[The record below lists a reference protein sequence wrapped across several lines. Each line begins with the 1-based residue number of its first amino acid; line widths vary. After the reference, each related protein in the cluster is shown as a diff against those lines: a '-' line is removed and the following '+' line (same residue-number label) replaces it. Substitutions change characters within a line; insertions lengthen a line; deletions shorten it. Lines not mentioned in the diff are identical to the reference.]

1 MVSRVSSR
9 RWLLRDIPRTGV
21 VLVWAA
27 FVVSILIYFIDWS
40 TVRHETA
47 VRPQLN
53 NANGGNDEQ
62 RYTGSIILPT
72 RGERCW
78 EGMFD
83 NRTGRM
89 IDLGNVNCDKA
100 ALHLAEKYLREGMD
114 VMRLRAVGKAF
125 QHESK

>member
-9 RWLLRDIPRTGV
+9 RWLLRDITRTGV

-40 TVRHETA
+40 PVRHETA

-53 NANGGNDEQ
+53 NANSGNDEQ

-100 ALHLAEKYLREGMD
+100 ALHLAENNSREGMD

>member
-9 RWLLRDIPRTGV
+9 RWLLRYIPRTGV

-40 TVRHETA
+40 PVRHETA

-53 NANGGNDEQ
+53 NANSGNDEQ
-62 RYTGSIILPT
+62 RYTGSIILLT
-72 RGERCW
+72 GGERCW

-100 ALHLAEKYLREGMD
+100 ALHLAENNSREGMD
-114 VMRLRAVGKAF
+114 VMRLRTVGKAF

>member
-1 MVSRVSSR
+1 MVLRVSYR
-9 RWLLRDIPRTGV
+9 RWLLRDLPQTYVIFGCAALIVGV
-21 VLVWAA
+21 
-27 FVVSILIYFIDWS
+27 LIYSIDWS
-40 TVRHETA
+40 PVQHETA
-47 VRPQLN
+47 ARPQLN
-53 NANGGNDEQ
+53 NGNSRNDEQ

-72 RGERCW
+72 WGERCW

-100 ALHLAEKYLREGMD
+100 ALHLAEKNPREGMD
-114 VMRLRAVGKAF
+114 VMRLRADGKAF

>member
-40 TVRHETA
+40 PVRHETA

-53 NANGGNDEQ
+53 NANSGNDEQ

-100 ALHLAEKYLREGMD
+100 ALHLAEIYSREGMD